1 MTTCLRSTLGML
13 GLAIAAGSICIM
25 AEARA
30 EEFAAIASPPRFE
43 LAGKPGVV
51 VREVL
56 EIANAGSTPAKYTVK
71 TADWAFDANSGVLF
85 SDDLQPGS
93 CRPWVAIERRE
104 INVPVR
110 GKYRYRFEVSPPADA
125 PRGECRFA
133 LLIAGDKQDVKTPN
147 NISFPVAGRLGVI
160 VYVTIGDAQPDLEV
174 VGAAVTRV
182 AGEPVP
188 VIRVRN
194 KGDAHG
200 RLAGFLS
207 GVDASGR
214 KIEFAPS
221 TLPILPG
228 ETRALALVVNQEGD
242 APAPRIVY
250 PITISGKLEWGDR
263 VTPFEQRFSP

>member
-1 MTTCLRSTLGML
+1 MMTRLRSILL
-13 GLAIAAGSICIM
+13 FAAVAGSINFV

-43 LAGKPGVV
+43 IAGKPGVV

-56 EIANAGSTPAKYTVK
+56 EIANAGSTPAKYTIK
-71 TADWAFDANSGVLF
+71 TADWAFDANSGVVF
-85 SDDLQPGS
+85 SDDLQAGS
-93 CRPWVAIERRE
+93 CRPWVAIERRD
-104 INVPVR
+104 ISVPVR
-110 GKYRYRFEVSPPADA
+110 GKYRYRFEVAPPADA

-133 LLIAGDKQDVKTPN
+133 LLIAGDEQNVKTPN
-147 NISFPVAGRLGVI
+147 SITFPVTGRLGVI

-174 VGAAVTRV
+174 VGTAVV
-182 AGEPVP
+182 KIAGEPVP

-194 KGDAHG
+194 NGDAHG

-221 TLPILPG
+221 TLPILPK

-242 APAPRIVY
+242 APLPRIVY

-263 VTPFEQRFSP
+263 VTPFEQRFAP

>member
-1 MTTCLRSTLGML
+1 MNAVTTRFLMMLR
-13 GLAIAAGSICIM
+13 LAAVVAASGIVTQVC
-25 AEARA
+25 A

-56 EIANAGSTPAKYTVK
+56 EIANAGSTPAKYTIK
-71 TADWAFDANSGVLF
+71 TADWAFDANSGVVF
-85 SDDLQPGS
+85 SDELQAGS

-110 GKYRYRFEVSPPADA
+110 GKYRYRFEVSPPAGA
-125 PRGECRFA
+125 QRGECRFA
-133 LLIAGDKQDVKTPN
+133 LLIAGDEQDVKTPDS
-147 NISFPVAGRLGVI
+147 IRFPVTGRLGVI

-174 VGAAVTRV
+174 IGVAVNKI
-182 AGEPVP
+182 AGELVP

-194 KGDAHG
+194 NGDAHG

-207 GVDASGR
+207 GVDASGT

-228 ETRALALVVNQEGD
+228 ETRALALVVNQERD
-242 APAPRIVY
+242 EPAPRIVY
-250 PITISGKLEWGDR
+250 PITISGKLELGDR

>member
-1 MTTCLRSTLGML
+1 MTTRFRSMSRTL
-13 GLAIAAGSICIM
+13 GLAATVASLGLM
-25 AEARA
+25 AEVRA

-43 LAGKPGVV
+43 LAGKPGGV

-71 TADWAFDANSGVLF
+71 TADWSFDANSGVVF
-85 SDDLQPGS
+85 SDALQPGS

-110 GKYRYRFEVSPPADA
+110 GKYRYRFEISPPADA

-133 LLIAGDKQDVKTPN
+133 LLISGDEQDVKTPN
-147 NISFPVAGRLGVI
+147 NISFPVTGRLGVI
-160 VYVTIGDAQPDLEV
+160 IYVTIGDAQPDLEV
-174 VGAAVTRV
+174 VDTAVTKV
-182 AGEPVP
+182 AGELVP

-194 KGDAHG
+194 NGDAHG

-221 TLPILPG
+221 TLPILPK

-242 APAPRIVY
+242 APARRIVY
-250 PITISGKLEWGDR
+250 PITIRGKLEWGDR